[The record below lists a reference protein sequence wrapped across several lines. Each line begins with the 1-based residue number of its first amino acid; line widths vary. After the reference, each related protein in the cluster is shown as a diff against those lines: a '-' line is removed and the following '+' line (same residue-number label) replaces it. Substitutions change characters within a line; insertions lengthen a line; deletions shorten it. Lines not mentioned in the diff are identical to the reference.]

1 MRLSSFDFFRK
12 SLTFAL
18 VGAIS
23 AGLTISSL
31 SPVAAQSGYTWAF
44 TEGNDAKNR
53 VRAKARLVYCVP
65 ETDDQQVSAVCEARS
80 STAVSYSSVI
90 LGADTGKLKNGA
102 QVKVRFSGGGDEHE
116 IQGEV
121 YGVGN
126 TNEAIAGVLIRPK
139 HNSKV

>member
-1 MRLSSFDFFRK
+1 MRLSSFDYFRK

-23 AGLTISSL
+23 AGLTISRL

-65 ETDDQQVSAVCEARS
+65 ETDDQQVSAVCERAPVQRS
-80 STAVSYSSVI
+80 HTPPY
-90 LGADTGKLKNGA
+90 
-102 QVKVRFSGGGDEHE
+102 
-116 IQGEV
+116 
-121 YGVGN
+121 
-126 TNEAIAGVLIRPK
+126 
-139 HNSKV
+139 